1 MTRFVGTMN
10 TPHVLLQPHP
20 DSCFEVTF
28 VVSAVVYVPRR
39 HHFLLSLDRNSTILR
54 EDLLLVNGLIRNRGE
69 KRPGELSLRGGGEG
83 MLVHGELSLHAR
95 GGGGGGRHG
104 QLCLHAGQDGE
115 LSLHRMHPPMLGIH
129 MTFSAVGG
137 CKPTITM

>member
-10 TPHVLLQPHP
+10 NPHVLLQPHP
-20 DSCFEVTF
+20 DSCFVITF
-28 VVSAVVYVPRR
+28 VVSAVVNLPRR
-39 HHFLLSLDRNSTILR
+39 HHFLLSLNRNSISTILR
-54 EDLLLVNGLIRNRGE
+54 EDLLLIRNRGE
-69 KRPGELSLRGGGEG
+69 NRAGELSLRGGGEG

-137 CKPTITM
+137 CKPSITM